1 MHVRYI
7 CSEMRQYKQLFIFL
21 IGFLGCCMVTPAFGQ
36 SAKIQKALDVLNQS
50 SQFSPI
56 AFHKAVTSFSKNDRK
71 DINALLLISFDE
83 RQNGDIRDFLIHVKT
98 IENSAHKIRFP
109 ALKHLSHIV
118 LSDYYDLL
126 GKKSQ
131 AKFYSSLAIEFAKK
145 NHKNRW
151 VSQAYRAMASVY
163 MSQNNSDS
171 TFFYIDKSLQF
182 AKRSDSELELAFCFD
197 QSAMGYAQFS
207 KLEEAVTQ
215 ELLALQISEK
225 IKNNYYQALY
235 NRNISDFSLLAKN
248 LRESENY
255 LRKSNVKLK
264 NISSPRMN
272 AENEISNAK
281 ILVEQGMAVDV
292 LRFLPSTI
300 KKLAKI
306 KDYGALGKGWLIMGQ
321 TYNQLGKTTE
331 ALQSFENALTYFTLT
346 RGQDYSA
353 EVYNAIGNVYYR
365 ERELDKAELNILR
378 SMKIRYEIKE
388 KIRIFDS
395 YLVLANI
402 YEKRNQKQKA
412 YDYLKLYNE
421 FLRKNSTS
429 IDSKMI
435 EDLTQTNSR
444 EERERLIETQGEKL
458 QKELKEKEILQLQ
471 SDRQLLGIGIVVS
484 IFFLSALI
492 VFFVVRQ
499 RNTIQEQKEAEM
511 AQTLLRSQMNPHFIF
526 NALAVIQSYIYENT
540 PEKTS
545 QFLVNFSRL
554 IRLILENSP
563 KEFITIDTEKEIL
576 SKYLTTQKLRF
587 EERFDFDLS
596 IDEELIFRRA
606 LIPPMITQP
615 FIENA
620 IEHGQLHTIQEGV
633 IQIEMKEKEGMLEII
648 ISDNG
653 VGRTQAAKIKKN
665 KSHKSMAIDI
675 TRQRIEI
682 LNKKYKGKGS
692 LTIEDL
698 IQGDKT
704 GTKVIICLPIIYE
717 NTIFGNDEKGTHN

>member
-1 MHVRYI
+1 
-7 CSEMRQYKQLFIFL
+7 MRQNKQLFVFL
-21 IGFLGCCMVTPAFGQ
+21 IGFLGYFPWPSCFGQ
-36 SAKIQKALDVLNQS
+36 TEKIQKALNVLNNT
-50 SQFSPI
+50 SQYNPI
-56 AFHKAVTSFSKNDRK
+56 SFHKAVESFKKPSQS
-71 DINALLLISFDE
+71 DINALLLIAYDE
-83 RQNGDIRDFLIHVKT
+83 RQNGNIRDFLIHVKR
-98 IENSAHKIRFP
+98 IKNSSQEIRYP
-109 ALKHLSHIV
+109 ALKHLSHLV
-118 LSDYYDLL
+118 FSDYYELV
-126 GKKSQ
+126 GKIPK
-131 AKFYSSLAIEFAKK
+131 AKYYSSSAIEFAKK

-151 VSQAYRAMASVY
+151 ISQAYRSMASVY
-163 MSQNNSDS
+163 MSQYNSDS
-171 TFFYIDKSLQF
+171 TFFYIDKSMQF

-197 QSAMGYAQFS
+197 QAAMGYAQFS
-207 KLEEAVTQ
+207 KLEEAVTR
-215 ELLALQISEK
+215 ELLALQVTEK
-225 IKNNYYQALY
+225 INNNYYQALY

-248 LRESENY
+248 LREAENY

-264 NISSPRMN
+264 NILSPRMN
-272 AENEISNAK
+272 AENEISNAR
-281 ILVEQGMAVDV
+281 ILVEQGMATEA
-292 LRFLPSTI
+292 LRFLPSSI
-300 KKLAKI
+300 KKLERI
-306 KDYGALGKGWLIMGQ
+306 KDIRALGKGWLVLGQ
-321 TYNQLGKTTE
+321 AHNQLGRTKE
-331 ALQSFENALTYFTLT
+331 ALKSFENALTYFGLS
-346 RGQDYSA
+346 RALDPSA
-353 EVYNAIGNVYYR
+353 EVYNEIGNVYYR
-365 ERELDKAELNILR
+365 IRDLESAETNILK

-402 YEKRNQKQKA
+402 YEKRNQKQRA
-412 YDYLKLYNE
+412 YDYLKMYND

-471 SDRQLLGIGIVVS
+471 SDRQLLGIGIVIS
-484 IFFLSALI
+484 IFFLSALV
-492 VFFVVRQ
+492 VFFVIRQ
-499 RNTIQEQKEAEM
+499 RNTLQEQKESEM

-545 QFLVNFSRL
+545 KFLVNFSRL

-587 EERFDFDLS
+587 EERFNFNLL
-596 IDEELIFRRA
+596 IDENLIFRRA
-606 LIPPMITQP
+606 MIPPMITQP

-620 IEHGQLHTIQEGV
+620 IEHGQLHTIEEGV
-633 IQIEMKEKEGMLEII
+633 IQIEMSEREGMLEII
-648 ISDNG
+648 ITDNG
-653 VGRTQAAKIKKN
+653 VGRTQSAKIKKN

-692 LTIEDL
+692 LAIEDL
-698 IQGDKT
+698 VQSDRT

-717 NTIFGNDEKGTHN
+717 KTIFGNDEKSTHN

>member
-1 MHVRYI
+1 
-7 CSEMRQYKQLFIFL
+7 
-21 IGFLGCCMVTPAFGQ
+21 MVAPAFGQ
-36 SAKIQKALDVLNQS
+36 SAKIQKALDVLNHS
-50 SQFSPI
+50 SQYSPI

-98 IENSAHKIRFP
+98 IENSAQKIRFP

-118 LSDYYDLL
+118 FSDYYDLL

-163 MSQNNSDS
+163 MSQYNSDS

-306 KDYGALGKGWLIMGQ
+306 KDYGALGKGWLVMGQ

-353 EVYNAIGNVYYR
+353 EVYNEIGNVYYR

-402 YEKRNQKQKA
+402 YEK
-412 YDYLKLYNE
+412 
-421 FLRKNSTS
+421 
-429 IDSKMI
+429 
-435 EDLTQTNSR
+435 
-444 EERERLIETQGEKL
+444 
-458 QKELKEKEILQLQ
+458 
-471 SDRQLLGIGIVVS
+471 
-484 IFFLSALI
+484 
-492 VFFVVRQ
+492 
-499 RNTIQEQKEAEM
+499 
-511 AQTLLRSQMNPHFIF
+511 
-526 NALAVIQSYIYENT
+526 
-540 PEKTS
+540 
-545 QFLVNFSRL
+545 
-554 IRLILENSP
+554 
-563 KEFITIDTEKEIL
+563 
-576 SKYLTTQKLRF
+576 
-587 EERFDFDLS
+587 
-596 IDEELIFRRA
+596 
-606 LIPPMITQP
+606 
-615 FIENA
+615 
-620 IEHGQLHTIQEGV
+620 
-633 IQIEMKEKEGMLEII
+633 
-648 ISDNG
+648 
-653 VGRTQAAKIKKN
+653 
-665 KSHKSMAIDI
+665 
-675 TRQRIEI
+675 
-682 LNKKYKGKGS
+682 
-692 LTIEDL
+692 
-698 IQGDKT
+698 
-704 GTKVIICLPIIYE
+704 
-717 NTIFGNDEKGTHN
+717 

>member
-1 MHVRYI
+1 
-7 CSEMRQYKQLFIFL
+7 MRQNKQLFVFL
-21 IGFLGCCMVTPAFGQ
+21 TGFLGCFLWTSCFGQ
-36 SAKIQKALDVLNQS
+36 TEKIQKALDVLNHT
-50 SQFSPI
+50 SQYNPI
-56 AFHKAVTSFSKNDRK
+56 SFHKAVESLNKPSQS
-71 DINALLLISFDE
+71 DINALLLIAYDE
-83 RQNGDIRDFLIHVKT
+83 RQNGNIRDFLIHVRR
-98 IENSAHKIRFP
+98 IENSSQEIRYP
-109 ALKHLSHIV
+109 ALKHLSHLV
-118 LSDYYDLL
+118 FSDYYELA
-126 GKKSQ
+126 GKIPK
-131 AKFYSSLAIEFAKK
+131 AKFYSSTAIEYAKK

-151 VSQAYRAMASVY
+151 ISQAYRSMASVY
-163 MSQNNSDS
+163 MSQYNSDS
-171 TFFYIDKSLQF
+171 TFFYIDKSMQF

-197 QSAMGYAQFS
+197 QAAMGHAQFS

-215 ELLALQISEK
+215 ELLALQVTEK

-248 LRESENY
+248 LREAENY

-264 NISSPRMN
+264 NILSPRMN
-272 AENEISNAK
+272 AENEISNAR
-281 ILVEQGMAVDV
+281 ILVEQGMATEA
-292 LRFLPSTI
+292 LRFLPSSI
-300 KKLAKI
+300 KKLERL
-306 KDYGALGKGWLIMGQ
+306 KDVRALGKGWLVLGQ
-321 TYNQLGKTTE
+321 AYNQMGRTKD
-331 ALQSFENALTYFTLT
+331 ALKSFENALTYFGLS
-346 RGQDYSA
+346 RALDPSA
-353 EVYNAIGNVYYR
+353 EVYNEIGNVYYR
-365 ERELDKAELNILR
+365 IRDLESAETNILK

-402 YEKRNQKQKA
+402 YEKRNQKQRA
-412 YDYLKLYNE
+412 YDYLKMYND

-471 SDRQLLGIGIVVS
+471 SDRQLLGIGIVIS
-484 IFFLSALI
+484 IFFLSALV
-492 VFFVVRQ
+492 VFVVVRQ
-499 RNTIQEQKEAEM
+499 RNTLQDQKESEM

-545 QFLVNFSRL
+545 KFLVNFSRL

-587 EERFDFDLS
+587 EERFNFNLL
-596 IDEELIFRRA
+596 IDEDLIFRRA
-606 LIPPMITQP
+606 MIPPMITQP

-620 IEHGQLHTIQEGV
+620 IEHGQLHTIEDGV
-633 IQIEMKEKEGMLEII
+633 IQIEMSEREGMLEII
-648 ISDNG
+648 ITDNG
-653 VGRTQAAKIKKN
+653 VGRAQSAKIKKN

-692 LTIEDL
+692 LAIEDL
-698 IQGDKT
+698 VQSNQT